1 MKHFFF
7 FSSLLLFHFLV
18 YSQPKIDKISW
29 IGENGEYLSITKKKA
44 FMQKK
49 EACREL
55 SVVKYVKNRYF
66 VLSQTHLGEEF
77 QVKYNIERFT
87 IDTLILTPE
96 GEDIFTLS
104 ASNEKKQI
112 VFVNSRMTNYQFVE
126 FYFESLFNN
135 FDNPRD
141 KLKFILYVDS
151 SKRSRVVVYNESY
164 KEGCVYTAPPSKVEY
179 KNLLKILSSCD
190 ISSIPND
197 DKEIDK
203 ETSYQILEVSYNDKI
218 KRFIGNTSLPIH
230 FADSL
235 IELISDYIELRVNIN
250 MPFGWRAIIRQR
262 R

>member
-1 MKHFFF
+1 MKHLLFLFAIF
-7 FSSLLLFHFLV
+7 FSQNIT
-18 YSQPKIDKISW
+18 YSQPKIDKITW

-44 FMQKK
+44 FVQKK

-104 ASNEKKQI
+104 VTNEKNQI
-112 VFVNSRMTNYQFVE
+112 VFVNSRMPNYQFVE

-135 FDNPRD
+135 FDNPKD

-179 KNLLKILSSCD
+179 ENLLKILSSCD

-203 ETSYQILEVSYNDKI
+203 ESSYQILEVSYNDRI
-218 KRFIGNTSLPIH
+218 KRFIGNTSLPVH
-230 FADSL
+230 FADRL
-235 IELISDYIELRVNIN
+235 TQFISDYIEMRVNIN
-250 MPFGWRAIIRQR
+250 MPFGWRAIVRQR